1 MALGKKYLTSVS
13 SSVSI
18 AGAQEHLS
26 DRLQKEEIFKR
37 KIPRLRSESAP
48 ESMRRH
54 NPCSSRQEEALREV
68 SAPGRRRRIA
78 TCKTQ
83 LIVKVNRC

>member
-1 MALGKKYLTSVS
+1 MSKYGEEDGIGQRKYLTSVS

-18 AGAQEHLS
+18 AGTEEHLS

-37 KIPRLRSESAP
+37 TITRLRSESAP

-54 NPCSSRQEEALREV
+54 NPCSSKQEEALHEV
-68 SAPGRRRRIA
+68 SAPGRRQIIA
-78 TCKTQ
+78 TC
-83 LIVKVNRC
+83 